1 MYSQVHRQ
9 PVAVRPLTLSLSISP
24 SIYNHTDQFSG
35 PSKAVWCVCLS
46 RDCYQDLLLQDQHNN
61 AMSEEAKTT
70 IDAVL

>member
-46 RDCYQDLLLQDQHNN
+46 RDCYQDQHNN